1 MKQKLFEKEISSVK
15 KYWQGQEKKIVA
27 SPRKQ
32 FTFFILTFVLSYLI
46 LTALVS
52 PFELGAKE
60 FTGKS
65 AEIFLA
71 AGGNSISE
79 SGFYTATDG
88 EVVYSFFANDKQI
101 IISWLCSGVLEIII
115 LICAMLASFGIAFRQ
130 KLIGIGIAIVA
141 GVIFNTLRIW
151 ITLSLILTQNAAVFE
166 IAHDL
171 LFRIVLFVY
180 IIIVYVIWF
189 YWTQVGT
196 KELIKI
202 VKSNNYFKKPNKFH
216 KHK

>member
-1 MKQKLFEKEISSVK
+1 MKQKMFEKEINSVT
-15 KYWQGQEKKIVA
+15 KYWHKQEKKIVA
-27 SPRKQ
+27 SPKKQ
-32 FTFFILTFVLSYLI
+32 FTFFILMFVLSYLI

-52 PFELGAKE
+52 PFETSAKE

-65 AEIFLA
+65 SELFLT
-71 AGGNSISE
+71 AGGNIISE

-88 EVVYSFFANDKQI
+88 EVVYSFFVGDSGNEKQI

-115 LICAMLASFGIAFRQ
+115 LICAIIASFGIAFRQ
-130 KLIGIGIAIVA
+130 KLIGIGIAIIS
-141 GVIFNTLRIW
+141 GIIFNTLRIW
-151 ITLSLILTQNAAVFE
+151 ITLSLILTQNAQVFE

-180 IIIVYVIWF
+180 IIVVYVIWF

-196 KELIKI
+196 KKFKKLIKQKI
-202 VKSNNYFKKPNKFH
+202 SLK
-216 KHK
+216 